1 MKEIAKKEAAE
12 KKINLRDLDDMACSN
27 VVVARQIK
35 RMIKKSPSMDDMAM
49 DCWVHGGHYTRFK
62 YKGGKFIWC
71 IEGSEP
77 CVKGC
82 ETITDDCDYLYKDEL
97 NKLIVSTYRTMCDSQ
112 NGIDLV
118 DTPEDLLAFA
128 ETKLQEM
135 LREENTV
142 YAEDVDATTVD
153 ESNAQDLTNCESQ
166 CTSM

>member
-1 MKEIAKKEAAE
+1 MKEIAKKEATE

-62 YKGGKFIWC
+62 YKGGKFIWRV
-71 IEGSEP
+71 EGSEQ
-77 CVKGC
+77 CIKGC
-82 ETITDDCDYLYKDEL
+82 EKITDACDYIYKDEL

-142 YAEDVDATTVD
+142 YAEDVDVTEVS
-153 ESNAQDLTNCESQ
+153 ESNKDNSVSESQ
-166 CTSM
+166 ATSM

>member
-1 MKEIAKKEAAE
+1 MKETVKKEATE
-12 KKINLRDLDDMACSN
+12 KKINLRDLDDTACSN

-35 RMIKKSPSMDDMAM
+35 RMIRKFPSMDDMAV

-62 YKGGKFIWC
+62 YKGGRFVWSV
-71 IEGSEP
+71 EGSAP
-77 CVKGC
+77 CIKGC
-82 ETITDDCDYLYKDEL
+82 ETITDDSDVLDKEEL
-97 NKLIVSTYRTMCDSQ
+97 NKLIVFTHRAMCDSQ

-142 YAEDVDATTVD
+142 YAEDVNTAAA
-153 ESNAQDLTNCESQ
+153 E
-166 CTSM
+166 